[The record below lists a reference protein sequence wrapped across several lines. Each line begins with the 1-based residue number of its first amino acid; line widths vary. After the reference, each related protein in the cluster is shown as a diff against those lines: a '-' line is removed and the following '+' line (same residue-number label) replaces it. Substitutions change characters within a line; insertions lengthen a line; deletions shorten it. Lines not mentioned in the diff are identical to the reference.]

1 MRLLLI
7 AATLKP
13 GKRIEKVKLKIVN
26 FKMDGCRD
34 SAGKDATEN
43 DPTGGKGDNREEV
56 TCGSVPS
63 VSSCSNC
70 PRNLRSGLRRG
81 HLVGAESWLYVFG

>member
-13 GKRIEKVKLKIVN
+13 GRRIEKVKLKIVN
-26 FKMDGCRD
+26 FKMDGRG

-43 DPTGGKGDNREEV
+43 DPTGGKGDNRDEAI
-56 TCGSVPS
+56 CGSVPS
-63 VSSCSNC
+63 VSFCSNC
-70 PRNLRSGLRRG
+70 PRNLRSCLRRG
-81 HLVGAESWLYVFG
+81 HLVGAESWLNGVG